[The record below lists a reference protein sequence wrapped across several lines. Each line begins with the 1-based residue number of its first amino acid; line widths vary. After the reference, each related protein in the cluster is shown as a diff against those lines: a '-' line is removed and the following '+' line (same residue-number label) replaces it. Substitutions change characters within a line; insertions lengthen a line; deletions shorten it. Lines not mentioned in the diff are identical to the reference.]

1 MIIETFQNEQDY
13 IRYVRNILIFTH
25 LRAYNAQSQIWKD
38 EDISFISNVDNDK
51 LRDSNPELYKES
63 LAVYFRAQKEYG
75 HAVQTWRDNFTS
87 LTPEEVLYNFG
98 FEYTAEEYDDEY
110 IACDLDINLASLNK
124 TENYPTSFPVIV
136 ILSDGDFKVERIYLE
151 DFEKSAKIED
161 FSWLEENVKAFWRG
175 DKGSC
180 WGA

>member
-75 HAVQTWRDNFTS
+75 ETVSLYRGNYTS
-87 LTPEEVLYNFG
+87 LSSEEVLSAFG
-98 FEYTAEEYDDEY
+98 FEYNAYDDEY
-110 IACDLDINLASLNK
+110 IASDLDIDLATVAK
-124 TENYPTSFPVIV
+124 TENYPKSFPVIAF
-136 ILSDGDFKVERIYLE
+136 LSDGDFKVEKVYPE
-151 DFEKSAKIED
+151 DFSKSVELED
-161 FSWLEENVKAFWRG
+161 FSWLEENVRAFWRG
-175 DKGSC
+175 EKGSC

>member
-75 HAVQTWRDNFTS
+75 ETVSLYRGNYTS
-87 LTPEEVLYNFG
+87 LSYEEVLSACG
-98 FEYTAEEYDDEY
+98 FE
-110 IACDLDINLASLNK
+110 
-124 TENYPTSFPVIV
+124 
-136 ILSDGDFKVERIYLE
+136 
-151 DFEKSAKIED
+151 
-161 FSWLEENVKAFWRG
+161 
-175 DKGSC
+175 
-180 WGA
+180 